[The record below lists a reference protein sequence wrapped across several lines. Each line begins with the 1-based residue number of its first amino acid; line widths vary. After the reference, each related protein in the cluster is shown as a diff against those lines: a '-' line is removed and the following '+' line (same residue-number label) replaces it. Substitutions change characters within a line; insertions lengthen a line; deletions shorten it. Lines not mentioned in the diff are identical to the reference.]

1 MLEFSSV
8 LMRGEVEG
16 EDLELVGDILGKML
30 CPGENKEEV
39 CSLSDLPEGGWKAE
53 GKDLMML
60 DSPPVMEKMGLK
72 GAEPMPGR
80 RDSRA
85 GWRNGETAD
94 WRGKLGRPSGR
105 MRPRLGR
112 NGEGEISFRSAAW
125 KYLRFGLD
133 RDSSNA
139 DQLTVNPNG
148 LILEMRASCRG
159 VTERPLS
166 PEGGT

>member
-1 MLEFSSV
+1 MEFSSV
-8 LMRGEVEG
+8 LTRGEGEG

-30 CPGENKEEV
+30 WPGEKMEEV
-39 CSLSDLPEGGWKAE
+39 VTFSDLAEGGWKAE

-60 DSPPVMEKMGLK
+60 DSPVMENMGLK
-72 GAEPMPGR
+72 AVVERVGSL
-80 RDSRA
+80 DSRA

-125 KYLRFGLD
+125 KYHRFGLD

>member
-1 MLEFSSV
+1 MEFSSV

-39 CSLSDLPEGGWKAE
+39 CSLSGLPDGGWKAE

-85 GWRNGETAD
+85 G
-94 WRGKLGRPSGR
+94 
-105 MRPRLGR
+105 
-112 NGEGEISFRSAAW
+112 
-125 KYLRFGLD
+125 
-133 RDSSNA
+133 
-139 DQLTVNPNG
+139 
-148 LILEMRASCRG
+148 
-159 VTERPLS
+159 
-166 PEGGT
+166 